1 MRCGIQVRIGW
12 SRYIN
17 YQKEVE
23 VAKSLRLNKGC
34 TSYDVRVSSSK
45 SSNTECTKGRHCGP
59 GEVTQE

>member
-1 MRCGIQVRIGW
+1 MRCGIQVRKGW

-45 SSNTECTKGRHCGP
+45 GQFIKEF
-59 GEVTQE
+59 